1 MNGYCLLAESYRKLA
16 KEGKIDQKT
25 ADDEARVLD
34 FLATCDNMDMCRMVD
49 SSAFNDIIR
58 AYVQLAM
65 KDAGLSKKDREK
77 VQVEMKY
84 IFDRYSASEVLKKC
98 GYPV

>member
-1 MNGYCLLAESYRKLA
+1 MNGYSLLAESYRKLA

-84 IFDRYSASEVLKKC
+84 IFDR
-98 GYPV
+98 